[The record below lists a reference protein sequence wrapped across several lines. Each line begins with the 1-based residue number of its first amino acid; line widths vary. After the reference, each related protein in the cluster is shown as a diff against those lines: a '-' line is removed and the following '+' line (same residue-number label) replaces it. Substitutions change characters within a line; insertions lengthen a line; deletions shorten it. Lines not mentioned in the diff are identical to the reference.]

1 MQFRGLVAGESV
13 SVLLDSGA
21 TDNFM
26 SVELVH
32 WLGLRTTDGGGTL
45 KLPDGSEKPMTGVM
59 CPLLRVGSYFG
70 RVRMHVVELSGLDV
84 VLGDPWLRQLHAF
97 LDYGSATPCCV
108 IRKGLKRFTLY
119 PSLVSD
125 SDQACNDDS
134 PTLLSALQF
143 KRACKGARQ
152 IYAFMLRTDPDGDA
166 VDVGERDASHMPL
179 SGVCDDPALQ
189 GGVRELL
196 SEYSDRFPERL
207 PDGLPPMRDTF
218 HTIPLQP
225 GAKPCFERARRCS
238 PAQRVEME
246 RQVKELLDLG
256 YIVPSS
262 SPFGCPVLFVGKKDG
277 GLRMCIDY
285 RALNRITIQN
295 KWPLPR
301 IDDLFDQLRG
311 AKVFTA
317 LDLMSGYHQL
327 RIHPDDEDKTA
338 FVTPFGHYQYK
349 VLCFGLTNAPATFQ
363 ECMSR
368 TFKDQVNKFVLV
380 YMDDIIIYSRTAA
393 EHLEHLRVVLQ
404 ILRENQFYCKKS
416 KCQFALPEMLYLGH
430 TVSEKGIAVDPKKTA
445 KVAGWLEPTT
455 KLELQR
461 FLGLTNYF
469 RKFIPK
475 YAEMVASLTNLT
487 RKKCEWNWDT
497 SCQHAFDKVK
507 QALVTPP
514 LLAFPDPQ
522 QPYQVVTDASCV
534 GIAAVLL
541 QNDRPVAYESR
552 KLSPAEKNYTT
563 TEQELLAVV
572 HALRVWQCY
581 LAGATFEVV
590 TDHCPNT
597 YLQTQPSLSRRQARW
612 AEFLQRFGFTWT
624 YKPGKTNIADP
635 LSRDPA
641 FLAQVTFREM
651 SHSRSHMLNAIA
663 SVRALRSHS
672 PLGKQIRGSVDR
684 VTWVTLSA
692 EVISGGT
699 VANDWPFRTCWGCV
713 NSFLMSCTTL
723 DTAAT

>member
-1 MQFRGLVAGESV
+1 M
-13 SVLLDSGA
+13 
-21 TDNFM
+21 
-26 SVELVH
+26 
-32 WLGLRTTDGGGTL
+32 
-45 KLPDGSEKPMTGVM
+45 
-59 CPLLRVGSYFG
+59 
-70 RVRMHVVELSGLDV
+70 
-84 VLGDPWLRQLHAF
+84 
-97 LDYGSATPCCV
+97 
-108 IRKGLKRFTLY
+108 
-119 PSLVSD
+119 
-125 SDQACNDDS
+125 
-134 PTLLSALQF
+134 
-143 KRACKGARQ
+143 
-152 IYAFMLRTDPDGDA
+152 
-166 VDVGERDASHMPL
+166 
-179 SGVCDDPALQ
+179 
-189 GGVRELL
+189 RELL

-225 GAKPCFERARRCS
+225 RAKPCFERARRCS

-349 VLCFGLTNAPATFQ
+349 VLCFGLTNASTTFQ

-430 TVSEKGIAVDPKKTA
+430 TVSEKGIAVDPKKIA
-445 KVAGWLEPTT
+445 KVAGWLESTT

-475 YAEMVASLTNLT
+475 YAEMVAPLTNLT

-507 QALVTPP
+507 HALVTPP

-581 LAGATFEVV
+581 LEGATFEVV

-641 FLAQVTFREM
+641 FLAQVTFRET

-672 PLGKQIRGSVDR
+672 PQGETIAAQAAKGYQADPWFSRPRHLGNLERRGDLWWHSGKRLAVPNVLGLRELILNELHDAR
-684 VTWVTLSA
+684 YSGHVGIKKTLRAVARDYWWRKLDKDVRQWVATCDHCQRNKASNKSWLNRCILCKYPMRSSIALVWTSSLSCLKRRQDMMPYW
-692 EVISGGT
+692 SSLT
-699 VANDWPFRTCWGCV
+699 D
-713 NSFLMSCTTL
+713 
-723 DTAAT
+723 